1 MSATKPLAIIAGV
14 GTGTGSSVAHRF
26 AKSYTVALLARSQ
39 STLDGVLGS
48 IKAQGGEGIGI
59 STNVTDPESIGN
71 AFQKITQAYPS
82 SSVAVA
88 IFNVSGRTVK
98 PFLQLSLEDWKSAND
113 VTTGAYLFSHH
124 SLPLLLKHAA
134 DEPSDYCPSLI
145 FTGATASVKAN
156 ANSAAFATPKWAAR
170 ALSQSL
176 AKEFAPQGVHVAHA
190 IIDGPIDIPRSR
202 DHPGLK
208 NVPLEDRISP
218 EAIADTY
225 WWLHTQP
232 KTCFTWEIDIRNAKE
247 KW

>member
-113 VTTGAYLFSHH
+113 VTT
-124 SLPLLLKHAA
+124 
-134 DEPSDYCPSLI
+134 
-145 FTGATASVKAN
+145 
-156 ANSAAFATPKWAAR
+156 
-170 ALSQSL
+170 
-176 AKEFAPQGVHVAHA
+176 
-190 IIDGPIDIPRSR
+190 
-202 DHPGLK
+202 
-208 NVPLEDRISP
+208 
-218 EAIADTY
+218 
-225 WWLHTQP
+225 
-232 KTCFTWEIDIRNAKE
+232 
-247 KW
+247 